1 MTDFSLFEQALT
13 EYEKVSA
20 TINDTIDDETEEII
34 KISPTGAKCLH
45 LNVINEKGIVL
56 CTECGEEIYTNIT
69 HEKEWRYYGVVDN
82 KNTTDPNRVQL
93 RKFYENNIYKDVE
106 NMGFSEKIIATANQ
120 IYLQVTKGN
129 IKRGNSRKAIVFA
142 CVFQSFKLNNCPQTH
157 ERLIQ
162 IFELSRKTGLQGL
175 KHVALNAPK
184 DSEIHTTHITPIHLV
199 KEIMAKFDAPVEQ
212 VNEVI
217 EIYEKIKNKD
227 TKLNRARPQSTAC
240 GIIYLYICL
249 KKKDISLKEFAKK
262 VGLSE
267 LTIGKMAKLVAEIL
281 GIPEV
286 IE

>member
-20 TINDTIDDETEEII
+20 TDEDTIKTFLP
-34 KISPTGAKCLH
+34 SSKCVH

-82 KNTTDPNRVQL
+82 KNVTDPNRVQV

-106 NMGFSEKIIATANQ
+106 NMGFSEKIIATANN

-184 DSEIHTTHITPIHLV
+184 DSEIHTTHITPIHLI
-199 KEIMAKFDAPVEQ
+199 KEVMAKFDASAEQ
-212 VNEVI
+212 VKEVNDL
-217 EIYEKIKNKD
+217 YEKIKDKD
-227 TKLNRARPQSTAC
+227 TKLNRARPQSVSS
-240 GIIYLYICL
+240 GILFFWICL
-249 KKKDISLKEFAKK
+249 KKKDISLKEFSKK

-267 LTIGKMAKLVAEIL
+267 LTVGKMAKLIAEIL
-281 GIPEV
+281 GMPEV
-286 IE
+286 VE

>member
-1 MTDFSLFEQALT
+1 MTDFTLFDEALF
-13 EYEKVSA
+13 EYEK
-20 TINDTIDDETEEII
+20 TKKDDDINCEEDDMLDR
-34 KISPTGAKCLH
+34 KKCLH
-45 LNVINEKGIVL
+45 LNVVNEKGVVL
-56 CTECGEEIYTNIT
+56 CTECGEEIYTSVT

-82 KNTTDPNRVQL
+82 KNTSDPNRVQA

-106 NMGFSEKIIATANQ
+106 NMGFNDKIVSTAND

-129 IKRGNSRKAIVFA
+129 IKRGNSRKAIIFA
-142 CVFQSFKLNNCPQTH
+142 CVFQSFKIHNCPQTH

-184 DSEIHTTHITPIHLV
+184 DSEIHTTHITPIHLI
-199 KEIMAKFDAPVEQ
+199 KEIMAKFDASIDQVE
-212 VNEVI
+212 EVT
-217 EIYEKIKNKD
+217 EMYQKIKNKD

-240 GIIYLYICL
+240 GILYLYI
-249 KKKDISLKEFAKK
+249 KIKNKDISLKEFAKK

-267 LTIGKMAKLVAEIL
+267 LTISKMAKIIAEIL
-281 GIPEV
+281 GISDV